1 MIMAT
6 LTTDRQHTTVVR
18 GSATFDLPEVR
29 HRTDAWRI
37 GRYRARRSMFAMWLL
52 ALAMLAP
59 ALAAEALVP
68 VPPLQARLT
77 DLTGTLTVEQQA
89 GLEQS
94 LRTFETREG
103 TQIAVLIVATTKP
116 EEVEQ
121 YALRVVEQWKL
132 GRKKVDDGALLLIA
146 KDDRT
151 LRIEVG
157 YGIEGALNDAAA
169 KRIVSEVIAP
179 RLKEGDYF
187 GGVSA
192 GVDQIIRVVDG
203 EPLPAPKPGAVGPG
217 MNFGIQNIG
226 QLLPMLFVLA
236 LVVGGVLRSVLGRIP
251 GALATGGVLAL
262 AGWLLGGAVI
272 AAVIGGGIA
281 FLITLL
287 GVGMGRHGA
296 MLGGYYGGMGG
307 GHRGGGGFGGG
318 GFGGGGGGF
327 GGGGASGKF

>member
-1 MIMAT
+1 MNAVRFAGAGKLWWMNALLQEIWALPLLT
-6 LTTDRQHTTVVR
+6 LLT
-18 GSATFDLPEVR
+18 
-29 HRTDAWRI
+29 
-37 GRYRARRSMFAMWLL
+37 LL
-52 ALAMLAP
+52 VAAAP
-59 ALAAEALVP
+59 VHAADGLVS

-77 DLTGTLTVEQQA
+77 DLTGTLTAEQSA

-94 LRTFETREG
+94 LRTFEARKG
-103 TQIAVLIVATTKP
+103 TQIAVLIVPTTKP
-116 EEVEQ
+116 EEIEQ
-121 YALRVVEQWKL
+121 YALRVVDQWKL

-157 YGIEGALNDAAA
+157 YGIEGALNDVTA
-169 KRIVSEVIAP
+169 KRIVSDVITP
-179 RLKEGDYF
+179 RLKAGDYF

-192 GVDQIIRVVDG
+192 GIDQMIRVVDG
-203 EPLPAPKPGAVGPG
+203 EPLPAAQPGAVGSG
-217 MNFGIQNIG
+217 LGSVGRSLG
-226 QLLPMLFVLA
+226 QLLPILFVVA
-236 LVVGGVLRSVLGRIP
+236 LVVGRVLRAVLGRVP
-251 GALATGGVLAL
+251 GALATGGVLAV

-307 GHRGGGGFGGG
+307 GRRGGFGGGGGGGGG

-327 GGGGASGKF
+327 GGGGASGRF

>member
-1 MIMAT
+1 MNAI
-6 LTTDRQHTTVVR
+6 R
-18 GSATFDLPEVR
+18 
-29 HRTDAWRI
+29 
-37 GRYRARRSMFAMWLL
+37 FAGAGMPRWMWALWLL

-59 ALAAEALVP
+59 AHAAKPADGLVP
-68 VPPLQARLT
+68 VPPLQSRLT
-77 DLTGTLTVEQQA
+77 DLTGTLSADQQT

-94 LRTFETREG
+94 LRAFEARKG
-103 TQIAVLIVATTKP
+103 TQIAVLMVPTTKP
-116 EEVEQ
+116 EEIEQ

-157 YGIEGALNDAAA
+157 YGIEGPLNDATA
-169 KRIVSEVIAP
+169 KRIVSDVIAP

-192 GVDQIIRVVDG
+192 GIDQMIRVVDG
-203 EPLPAPKPGAVGPG
+203 EALPTPKPGALGSGLVSGS
-217 MNFGIQNIG
+217 QNIG
-226 QLLPMLFVLA
+226 QLLPLLFVVA
-236 LVVGGVLRSVLGRIP
+236 LVVGGVLRAVLGRIP

-262 AGWLLGGAVI
+262 AGWLLGGAAI
-272 AAVIGGGIA
+272 AVVIGGGIA

-318 GFGGGGGGF
+318 GGGGGF
-327 GGGGASGKF
+327 GGGGASGRF

>member
-1 MIMAT
+1 MN
-6 LTTDRQHTTVVR
+6 VVR
-18 GSATFDLPEVR
+18 FEGAGKSLWTNTLL
-29 HRTDAWRI
+29 
-37 GRYRARRSMFAMWLL
+37 LL
-52 ALAMLAP
+52 AITAFTAAAP
-59 ALAAEALVP
+59 VHAAEGLVP

-77 DLTGTLTVEQQA
+77 DLTGTLTAEQQA

-94 LRTFETREG
+94 LRTFEARKG
-103 TQIAVLIVATTKP
+103 TQIAVLIVPTTQP
-116 EEVEQ
+116 EEIEQ

-157 YGIEGALNDAAA
+157 YGIEGTLNDATA

-179 RLKEGDYF
+179 RLKDGDYF

-192 GVDQIIRVVDG
+192 GVDQMIRVVDG
-203 EPLPAPKPGAVGPG
+203 EPLPAPKPGAGGSGLGSVS
-217 MNFGIQNIG
+217 QNIG
-226 QLLPMLFVLA
+226 QLLPLLFVLA
-236 LVVGGVLRSVLGRIP
+236 LVVGGVMRAVLGRIP
-251 GALATGGVLAL
+251 GALATGGLLAL

-287 GVGMGRHGA
+287 GVGMGRRGG

-307 GHRGGGGFGGG
+307 GHRGGGGFGGGGGGFGGG

-327 GGGGASGKF
+327 GGGGASGRF

>member
-1 MIMAT
+1 
-6 LTTDRQHTTVVR
+6 
-18 GSATFDLPEVR
+18 
-29 HRTDAWRI
+29 
-37 GRYRARRSMFAMWLL
+37 MFALWLL
-52 ALAMLAP
+52 VLTMLAP
-59 ALAAEALVP
+59 APAVALVP

-77 DLTGTLTVEQQA
+77 DLTGTLTAEQQA
-89 GLEQS
+89 GLEQY
-94 LRTFETREG
+94 LRAFETRKG
-103 TQIAVLIVATTKP
+103 TQIAVLIVPTSKP
-116 EEVEQ
+116 EEVDQ

-157 YGIEGALNDAAA
+157 YGIEGALNDATA
-169 KRIVSEVIAP
+169 KRIVNEVIAP

-192 GVDQIIRVVDG
+192 GVDQMIRVIDG
-203 EPLPAPKPGAVGPG
+203 EPLPTTKPGAAGPG
-217 MNFGIQNIG
+217 RDFGIQNIG

-251 GALATGGVLAL
+251 DAVVTGGVLGL
-262 AGWLLGGAVI
+262 TGWLLGGAVI
-272 AAVIGGGIA
+272 AAVIGGGVA

-287 GVGMGRHGA
+287 GVSMGRHGA

-307 GHRGGGGFGGG
+307 GHRGGGGFA
-318 GFGGGGGGF
+318 GGGGGF